1 MLVGLVRLGYRA
13 LLAAPTMNRG
23 GPARL
28 SVTVLHHTF
37 YGFAI
42 LFMGGVCSDASTL
55 PTVSYE
61 SRSQIMEM
69 GEHSPSRGES
79 AEHPNACCEH
89 SLSHPRM
96 GCVWVV
102 YGYGCGCKQGW
113 VRVKSVEVP

>member
-1 MLVGLVRLGYRA
+1 MIMEILF
-13 LLAAPTMNRG
+13 LLDMIMDPT
-23 GPARL
+23 L
-28 SVTVLHHTF
+28 
-37 YGFAI
+37 
-42 LFMGGVCSDASTL
+42 LFMGGVCSDAFTL